1 MLKPH
6 QPDEVF
12 CILIQNDRLEL
23 KKSKYCCFYLI
34 KIIFYDSFLGSLTN
48 TTAP

>member
-23 KKSKYCCFYLI
+23 KKIQILL
-34 KIIFYDSFLGSLTN
+34 FLLN
-48 TTAP
+48 KDNFLRFFFR